1 MIFLANVNVYQNYQ
15 NPVPSTS
22 RQSYSS
28 IYTPPEFEPV
38 KKKAR
43 YSQKKP
49 KVKFTPK
56 PQKYSQ
62 DMYFSLDFQS
72 WHYLEKVA
80 C

>member
-43 YSQKKP
+43 N
-49 KVKFTPK
+49 
-56 PQKYSQ
+56 
-62 DMYFSLDFQS
+62 LDNEDNALCE
-72 WHYLEKVA
+72 YIINILEIQVQVLNTMA
-80 C
+80 IL